1 MTLDEMAELC
11 GRITFPKMLI
21 VVRTKNDV
29 PYLQITA
36 RGQCNTT
43 GEDVD
48 WNGRKWMLSEHMTP
62 GEIVQTA
69 FKAIMT
75 AVEHETREQFRYFGQ
90 PIFDPHYDIDA
101 LVALRMNPASIKE
114 RAPHVILAEDHVEGR

>member
-1 MTLDEMAELC
+1 MTLDDMREIC
-11 GRITFPKMLI
+11 DRITFPKMLI
-21 VVRTKNDV
+21 IVCAKNDV
-29 PYLQITA
+29 PYLQITS
-36 RGQCNTT
+36 RGQCNVT
-43 GEDVD
+43 GDDME
-48 WNGRKWMLSEHMTP
+48 WSGRKWLLSEHMTP

-90 PIFDPHYDIDA
+90 SIFDPHYDIDA

-114 RAPHVILAEDHVEGR
+114 RASLILERARD